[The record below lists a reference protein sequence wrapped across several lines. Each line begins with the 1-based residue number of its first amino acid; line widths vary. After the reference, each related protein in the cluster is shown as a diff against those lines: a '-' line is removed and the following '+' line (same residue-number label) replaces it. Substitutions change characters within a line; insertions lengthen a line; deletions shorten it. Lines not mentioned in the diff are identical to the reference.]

1 MAVLSDI
8 SVIILTK
15 NEQLHIGR
23 CLERIAALS
32 PRQVFVVDCFS
43 TDGTQRIVEEWK
55 SRGVGDRQNDKTH
68 CLISS
73 ADEFMRRALEKV
85 DEWLADVSEGRFVAA
100 LDALL
105 DEKLAA
111 GEYRFKGADG
121 RSAMRDGAIR
131 FFREFSRKIVQLS
144 DGRCVYFTPDER
156 ARRRNEDN
164 AVSWAEYS
172 VHAVTSSG
180 KLLDGKDYRERLY
193 NVHKAEGL
201 GVLEGIIRDENC
213 MYRLIDAHPENDAIL
228 FVGSDSDDAR
238 MEVVTR
244 LDAFGNADANLAEVT
259 VIATH
264 RRKKGIPPST
274 IRRPLTE
281 VVGTV
286 AKHQAAGFS
295 PSTTEDSIANAVAER
310 KGGGI
315 VLVEHEWPGLY
326 AKQFNWALD
335 NLPIEAKWVLRMDAD
350 EYLTPETIERLK
362 IALTDGSFDD
372 VNGLTLQLKRKFMGG
387 EIRHGTNGIRLLR
400 VWRYG
405 KGRLE
410 DRAMDE
416 HVQVHGKVIDFDGA
430 FYDDNLNT
438 FEWWQNKHRGY
449 AKREAQ
455 DAISLFNNSER
466 LKNPSPTDRKKIK
479 YYKLPP
485 YCRAVAY
492 FCIRYFFKLGFL
504 DGYAGWMW
512 HFWQGLWYRWIVDR
526 EIGRMKA
533 GMQKEPLG
541 VSGK

>member
-1 MAVLSDI
+1 MTDI
-8 SVIILTK
+8 AVIILTK
-15 NEQLHIGR
+15 DEKLHIGR
-23 CLERIAALS
+23 CLERVAALS

-55 SRGVGDRQNDKTH
+55 SGGVRT
-68 CLISS
+68 
-73 ADEFMRRALEKV
+73 AAEFRRRALEKV
-85 DEWLADVSEGRFVAA
+85 EAWLSDVSEERFVAA

-201 GVLEGIIRDENC
+201 GMLEGIIRDENC
-213 MYRLIDAHPENDAIL
+213 MYRLIDAHPENDAVL
-228 FVGSDSDDAR
+228 FVGSDSGDAR

-281 VVGTV
+281 VVETV

-295 PSTTEDSIANAVAER
+295 PSTTKSSIPNTVVER
-310 KGGGI
+310 KGGGNG
-315 VLVEHEWPGLY
+315 VFLVEHEWPGNQ
-326 AKQFNWALD
+326 AAQFQWALD
-335 NLPIEAKWVLRMDAD
+335 NLPIETKWILRLDAD
-350 EYLTPETIERLK
+350 EYLTDEL
-362 IALTDGSFDD
+362 IA
-372 VNGLTLQLKRKFMGG
+372 
-387 EIRHGTNGIRLLR
+387 EIKDKLP
-400 VWRYG
+400 
-405 KGRLE
+405 RLE
-410 DRAMDE
+410 DDVDGVVLKRRHVVGWLGNRWVKRGMYPTKILRLFRKGYGRSDMKVMDE
-416 HVQVHGKVIDFDGA
+416 HIVVQRRVVEFENDFVDHS
-430 FYDDNLNT
+430 LIS
-438 FEWWQNKHRGY
+438 FEEWKEKHRNY

-455 DAISLFNNSER
+455 SYLSGERSTGEKAAKKDA
-466 LKNPSPTDRKKIK
+466 
-479 YYKLPP
+479 YYKLPR
-485 YCRAVAY
+485 YFRAVVY
-492 FCIRYFFKLGFL
+492 FCYRYFYKLGFL
-504 DGYAGWMW
+504 DGIAGFRW

-526 EIGRMKA
+526 EIGR
-533 GMQKEPLG
+533 LV
-541 VSGK
+541 VSR